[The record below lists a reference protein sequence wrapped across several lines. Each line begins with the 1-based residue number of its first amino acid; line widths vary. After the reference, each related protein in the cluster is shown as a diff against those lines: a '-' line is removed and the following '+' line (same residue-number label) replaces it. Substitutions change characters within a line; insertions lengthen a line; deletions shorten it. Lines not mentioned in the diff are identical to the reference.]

1 MKTIIAGSRTITDMA
16 HISEAVDESGFEI
29 TEVVSGC
36 ADGVDKLG
44 EEWADWM
51 GLPVKRFP
59 ADWKQYGKSAGYQRN
74 EEMARYADALIAI
87 WDGSSKGTAHMIDT
101 AKKSNTMLI
110 WVVNLSKEGW
120 AQNELPL

>member
-87 WDGSSKGTAHMIDT
+87 WDGSSKGTAHMIDI
-101 AKKSNTMLI
+101 AKKSKTMLI